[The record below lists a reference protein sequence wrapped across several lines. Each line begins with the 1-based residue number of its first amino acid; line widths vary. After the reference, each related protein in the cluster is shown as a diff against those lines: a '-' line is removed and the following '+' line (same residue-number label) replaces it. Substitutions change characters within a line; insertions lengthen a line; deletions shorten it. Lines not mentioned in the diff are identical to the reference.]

1 MSLFVNFCTELTC
14 EKHNN
19 PADFYLDKI
28 IRSEEQVKNAESA
41 TTEEGRGVCVCQLC
55 GCVCVSE

>member
-1 MSLFVNFCTELTC
+1 MCLFLSAELQC

-28 IRSEEQVKNAESA
+28 IRSEEQVKDAQNAV
-41 TTEEGRGVCVCQLC
+41 TEEGKGVCVCLS
-55 GCVCVSE
+55 VCVSVCM

>member
-1 MSLFVNFCTELTC
+1 MFNFCAELTC

-28 IRSEEQVKNAESA
+28 IRSEEQVKNAENA
-41 TTEEGRGVCVCQLC
+41 TTEEGRGVSVCLSVS
-55 GCVCVSE
+55 VCVSVHV

>member
-1 MSLFVNFCTELTC
+1 MCFFFYVELQC

-28 IRSEEQVKNAESA
+28 IRSEEQVKDAQNAV
-41 TTEEGRGVCVCQLC
+41 TEEAKGM
-55 GCVCVSE
+55 

>member
-1 MSLFVNFCTELTC
+1 MFVNFCPELTC

-28 IRSEEQVKNAESA
+28 IRSEEQVKGAENA
-41 TTEEGRGVCVCQLC
+41 TTEEGKGVCCNAPRYRNFLC
-55 GCVCVSE
+55 HMS